1 MVVKVLLVD
10 DDVAE
15 RQTLC
20 NILKKV
26 GEIQIIGKCDDGEQA
41 LAFIKDNHVDAVF
54 LNIELPILDGLSVA
68 EHIAS
73 RVHSTRVIFTTRFS
87 GFAVRAFELGIC
99 DYILKPYTEERL
111 ALSVARLTRDN
122 NNRKNCHYYV
132 YNDYKYSNPAKL
144 AVWDKDRMIILD
156 PEKDIFFF
164 KSDNRKTLVY
174 SKKGVIESPL
184 LLKNIEKRFQD
195 SGFLQVHKS
204 YIVNFAMIKEA
215 VPWFN
220 DTYLLKLKDYDGEDV
235 PVSRHFLPIFKKMIQ
250 I

>member
-1 MVVKVLLVD
+1 MIVKVLIVD
-10 DDVAE
+10 NNVAE
-15 RQTLC
+15 RQNLS
-20 NILKKV
+20 NILKKT
-26 GEIQIIGKCDDGEQA
+26 GEIQIIGECDNGEQA
-41 LAFIKDNHVDAVF
+41 IAFIRDNHVGAVF

-73 RVHSTRVIFTTRFS
+73 HVQLARVIFTTKFS

-111 ALSVARLTRDN
+111 ALSVARLTHDN
-122 NNRKNCHYYV
+122 SRKNYHYDV
-132 YNDYKYSNPAKL
+132 HNIYKYSNPAKL
-144 AVWDKDRMIILD
+144 AVWDKDRMVILD
-156 PEKDIFFF
+156 PEKEIFFF

-174 SKKGVIESPL
+174 SKKGIIESPL
-184 LLKNIEKRFQD
+184 LLKNIEKRFQN

-204 YIVNFAMIKEA
+204 YIVNFTMIKEA

-220 DTYLLKLKDYDGEDV
+220 DTYLLKLKDYEGEDV
-235 PVSRHFLPIFKKMIQ
+235 PVSRHFLPLFKEMIQ